1 MDNISSIQNY
11 RNLIRQLTEADEDEP
26 ATTPDDEEDVEPAV
40 TPDDEEPAATPDDEE
55 DVEPAEAPD
64 DEDAPIDQAVD
75 DRDIEDVMTDPKTT
89 ETKKISISTLANDLG
104 VSNPDIF
111 KIAFN
116 QLRSGTVPDD
126 PDSQREL
133 SDALLRILTADA
145 STTQRVVNRLRA
157 IYRKSA
163 SGATSA
169 V

>member
-11 RNLIRQLTEADEDEP
+11 RDAIRRLVEA
-26 ATTPDDEEDVEPAV
+26 DEEDVEP
-40 TPDDEEPAATPDDEE
+40 
-55 DVEPAEAPD
+55 DVSPD
-64 DEDAPIDQAVD
+64 DEDVEAGSIDQAVD
-75 DRDIEDVMTDPKTT
+75 DREIEDVMTDPKTS
-89 ETKKISISTLANDLG
+89 ETQKISISTLANDLG
-104 VSNPDIF
+104 VSNPDLF

-116 QLRSGTVPDD
+116 QLRNGTVPDD

-133 SDALLRILTADA
+133 SDAFLRVLTADA

-169 V
+169 

>member
-11 RNLIRQLTEADEDEP
+11 RNLIRQLAEA
-26 ATTPDDEEDVEPAV
+26 DEEDVEPAV
-40 TPDDEEPAATPDDEE
+40 TPDEDEE
-55 DVEPAEAPD
+55 DVEPAVTPD
-64 DEDAPIDQAVD
+64 EESGSIDQAMD
-75 DRDIEDVMTDPKTT
+75 DRDIEDVMTDPKTS
-89 ETKKISISTLANDLG
+89 ETQKISISTLANDLG
-104 VSNPDIF
+104 VSNPDLF

-133 SDALLRILTADA
+133 SDAFLRVLTADA

-163 SGATSA
+163 SGATNA
-169 V
+169 

>member
-11 RNLIRQLTEADEDEP
+11 RDAIRRLVEA
-26 ATTPDDEEDVEPAV
+26 DEEDVEPAV
-40 TPDDEEPAATPDDEE
+40 SPEDEEPAATPDDE
-55 DVEPAEAPD
+55 DVEAGSV
-64 DEDAPIDQAVD
+64 DQAVD
-75 DRDIEDVMTDPKTT
+75 DREIEDVMTDPKTS
-89 ETKKISISTLANDLG
+89 ETQKISISTLANDLG
-104 VSNPDIF
+104 VSNPDLF

-116 QLRSGTVPDD
+116 QLRAGIVPDD

-133 SDALLRILTADA
+133 SDAFLKVLTADA

-169 V
+169 

>member
-11 RNLIRQLTEADEDEP
+11 RDAIRRLVEA
-26 ATTPDDEEDVEPAV
+26 DEEDVEPAV
-40 TPDDEEPAATPDDEE
+40 SPDDEDAEPDESPDEE
-55 DVEPAEAPD
+55 DVEAGS
-64 DEDAPIDQAVD
+64 IDQAVD
-75 DRDIEDVMTDPKTT
+75 DREIEDVMTDPKTS
-89 ETKKISISTLANDLG
+89 ETQKISISTLANDLG
-104 VSNPDIF
+104 VSNPDLF

-116 QLRSGTVPDD
+116 QLRAGIVPDD

-133 SDALLRILTADA
+133 SDAFLRVLTADA

-169 V
+169 

>member
-11 RNLIRQLTEADEDEP
+11 RDAIRRLVEA
-26 ATTPDDEEDVEPAV
+26 DEEDVEPAV
-40 TPDDEEPAATPDDEE
+40 S
-55 DVEPAEAPD
+55 PD
-64 DEDAPIDQAVD
+64 DEDVEAGSIDQAVD
-75 DRDIEDVMTDPKTT
+75 DREIEDVMTDPKTS
-89 ETKKISISTLANDLG
+89 ETQKISISTLANDLG
-104 VSNPDIF
+104 VSNPDLF

-116 QLRSGTVPDD
+116 QLRNGTVPDD

-133 SDALLRILTADA
+133 SDAFLRVLTADA

-169 V
+169 